1 MPSGDAS
8 ELTPPGAGM
17 IARNSH
23 QRLDYEAVLR
33 PSRWARGMQV
43 VGALPDH
50 VAAQLSLPGICHSVW
65 LHEGTVVHICE
76 RANVAPADSE
86 FVLEWMPAAVL
97 HPMFCGIERRGETT
111 RVSLVEYVRAAR
123 RYIFLGLRVA
133 RSAHADDELWVSTGH
148 PMSEATLRRYLR
160 SGRLEAVQGRRL
172 EGGKTRTARRLE
184 RVATQ
189 MP

>member
-1 MPSGDAS
+1 
-8 ELTPPGAGM
+8 M

-50 VAAQLSLPGICHSVW
+50 VAQQLALPGICHSVW

-76 RANVAPADSE
+76 RANIAPADSE

-97 HPMFCGIERRGETT
+97 HPMFCGIERRGDTT

-133 RSAHADDELWVSTGH
+133 RSAHAEDELWVSTGH

-184 RVATQ
+184 RAATQ

>member
-1 MPSGDAS
+1 
-8 ELTPPGAGM
+8 
-17 IARNSH
+17 
-23 QRLDYEAVLR
+23 
-33 PSRWARGMQV
+33 
-43 VGALPDH
+43 
-50 VAAQLSLPGICHSVW
+50 
-65 LHEGTVVHICE
+65 
-76 RANVAPADSE
+76 
-86 FVLEWMPAAVL
+86 
-97 HPMFCGIERRGETT
+97 MFCGIERRGETT

-133 RSAHADDELWVSTGH
+133 RSAHAEDELWVSTGH

-184 RVATQ
+184 RAATQ